1 MTSLDREEVQKPI
14 SSFEDMF
21 LNIITTAV
29 ENAIA
34 NTVGPRL
41 EAVET
46 RLDSLEGRL
55 DRIEGRLDSLEG
67 RLTEVHESLADQI
80 TKQGQAI
87 NRRFD
92 AMGTRSE

>member
-29 ENAIA
+29 ENAIE

-46 RLDSLEGRL
+46 RLD
-55 DRIEGRLDSLEG
+55 RIDARLDSLEG

>member
-29 ENAIA
+29 ENAIE
-34 NTVGPRL
+34 NTVGP
-41 EAVET
+41 

-55 DRIEGRLDSLEG
+55 DSLEGRLDSLEG

-92 AMGTRSE
+92 EMGTRSA